1 MEYIEPKDFYRRGHQ
16 IIFETMIELNDRNE
30 AIDVVTVKDRL
41 EQANLL
47 EDAGGLSYL
56 SDLALAVPTAANI
69 VYYAKIVEEKS
80 LLRTLIQTATGIVT
94 KGFEQGKKSNRF
106 WMMPSA
112 VF

>member
-1 MEYIEPKDFYRRGHQ
+1 MVLGSVFLDAETIIDAMEYIELQKDFYRRGHQ

-56 SDLALAVPTAANI
+56 SDLAFSSSDSSK
-69 VYYAKIVEEKS
+69 YR
-80 LLRTLIQTATGIVT
+80 LLC
-94 KGFEQGKKSNRF
+94 ENR
-106 WMMPSA
+106 
-112 VF
+112 